1 VIESV
6 HTEPAV
12 GSVTE
17 CPDLGTFETAP
28 LAPRVHAHVSLC
40 EACLLV
46 VELLAGSTSESECL
60 RVDALLAARADGTL
74 GHAGANLLD
83 RHLASCDECR
93 AVAGTAAPIT
103 DSRGDHPT
111 LPRVDPGAYA
121 LGVEV
126 DRGGMGR
133 ILEARDLRVGRP
145 VAVKELLGRSPN
157 LAARFE
163 REARVTA
170 RLQHP
175 GIVPIYEIGC
185 WPDGTPFYSMRMV
198 EGRTLREAIA
208 SASSLAER
216 IGLLPAVIAAAEA
229 IAFAHGQR
237 VIHRDLTPSNV
248 MVGAYGET
256 VVIDWGIAK
265 DLADATATPPE
276 TDAAPDDSSASL
288 TSAGV
293 VIGTVAYMPP
303 EQAVAAP
310 VDERADVYALGAI
323 LYHLL
328 AGSAP
333 YRAESSK
340 EVLAQLK
347 AGPPVPVEQ
356 LVPNAPRDLVSIVA
370 KAMARQP
377 RARYA
382 SARELVDE
390 LKRFQTGRMVEA
402 HVYTTGERMHRFVG
416 RNRAPLTVSFIAVA
430 VFAVLGTVAV
440 LRVIRERKTAEAT
453 VLTLLEED
461 GRVELVAGN
470 SLRALAY
477 LEAAYGASSH
487 PAAALR
493 FMRAVALRDV
503 STVDGDLDCGG
514 AVLDLD
520 LSPDGATV
528 AAACDD
534 RAKLWRLSDR
544 AATAALGPIAGGFS
558 HVAFSHDGK
567 AVATWGSDGNA
578 RLWNATTGAL
588 LQTLPHAKD
597 TRIMFTTFTPDDQ
610 LVATSG
616 DDGWAR
622 IWNARTGELVRTILG
637 SDAPLLHQLYGVFN
651 HDGRKL
657 LTFTIEGIGRGWDVA
672 TGAPLGTIEHGSIG
686 IGGEVWSG
694 GPLAVTCGWNR
705 LVKVW
710 NTETGQLVAQLAGAT
725 DAVWSCKFSDDG
737 TLVLG
742 TSYDHHAYVWRVA
755 TGAAVTAVDHGSP
768 VWTGHFAPDGK
779 RFVTVSMVGKSVKVW
794 DTATGD
800 LLASHDTHGGVEA
813 KFSRDGTRL
822 VVALGDGRLRVMH
835 GPDAAL
841 RAAYTA
847 PEGTDVRAMVADG
860 TRAVISNA
868 DGEVTIHDTAT
879 GRVVDAPRIEKPVA
893 VASGRLAAA
902 APSGGIEIVD
912 ARDGRELAALA
923 TGAAPARLELSGD
936 GRRLAVETDGRDA
949 TIWDVAGARPLATL
963 DGARHATL
971 DMDGRR
977 ALAWTDGAVQVWS
990 VDEHRVV
997 ATLATAATYRPIGFV
1012 AGGQRVVLETV
1023 GETTR
1028 ALAICDADTGAIAA
1042 TIPDVSAEPT
1052 LDPQAAFLTVILASH
1067 RVETWDLRAE
1077 RLDEPAAAFASDQLQ
1092 QAQTDP
1098 RGELIAAIDRLG
1110 ENLLVLGAADGRVL
1124 ARWPIAHD
1132 PPIVS
1137 PNGFDPPRATARW
1150 SADGRTIVTVASP
1163 DLSRKLTAGVIGVA
1177 VSARAS
1183 VWNSDPDL
1191 YDARGRKLSDG
1202 QLAELVR
1209 HSVPWQVTDGRLVP
1223 ALATLLGR
1231 VVRDGAPVAN
1241 AVVRM
1246 VFREPPELDGEV
1258 VRSRITVKNKPLPP
1272 IRTNTEGEF
1281 RVAVPPGRYTLAV
1294 EEGGVQRGVVDVD
1307 LGAGDEPR
1315 EIDLAALRQR

>member
-1 VIESV
+1 VSDAG

-12 GSVTE
+12 GSLPE
-17 CPDLGTFETAP
+17 CPDLTTFEMAP
-28 LAPRVHAHVSLC
+28 LSPRVHAHVSLC

-46 VELLAGSTSESECL
+46 VELLAGPTTDSECL
-60 RVDALLAARADGTL
+60 HVDALLAARADGTL

-83 RHLASCDECR
+83 RHLASCDACR

-111 LPRVDPGAYA
+111 LPHVDPSAYA

-145 VAVKELLGRSPN
+145 VAVKELLGRSSN

-198 EGRTLREAIA
+198 EGRTLRDAIA
-208 SASSLAER
+208 NAGSLAER

-229 IAFAHGQR
+229 VAFAHGQR

-256 VVIDWGIAK
+256 VVIDWGLAK
-265 DLADATATPPE
+265 DLADA
-276 TDAAPDDSSASL
+276 APDPVEPVSHESSAGL

-293 VIGTVAYMPP
+293 VIGTLAYMPP
-303 EQAVAAP
+303 EQARAAA

-333 YRAESSK
+333 YHAGSSQN
-340 EVLAQLK
+340 VLAELK
-347 AGPPVPVEQ
+347 AGPPIPVER
-356 LVPNAPRDLVSIVA
+356 LEPNAPRDLVSIVA

-390 LKRFQTGRMVEA
+390 LKRFQTGRIVEA
-402 HVYTTGERMHRFVG
+402 HEYTTGERMHRFVV
-416 RNRAPLTVSFIAVA
+416 RNRAPLTVSFVALA

-461 GRVELVAGN
+461 GRVELVSGN

-477 LEAAYGASSH
+477 LEAAYRATAK
-487 PAAALR
+487 PEPALR
-493 FMRAVALRDV
+493 FMRAVALRDT

-514 AVLDLD
+514 TVLDLD

-534 RAKLWRLSDR
+534 RAKIWRLSDR
-544 AATAALGPIAGGFS
+544 TATASLGPIPGGFS
-558 HVAFSHDGK
+558 HLAFSHDGK
-567 AVATWGSDGNA
+567 TLATWGSDGNA
-578 RLWNATTGAL
+578 RLWNAATGAL
-588 LQTLPHAKD
+588 MQTLLHAKD
-597 TRIMFTTFTPDDQ
+597 TRISFTTFTPDDR

-622 IWNARTGELVRTILG
+622 IWNARTGELVRPILG
-637 SDAPLLHQLYGVFN
+637 SDAPLLHQLYGVFSY
-651 HDGRKL
+651 DGRRL
-657 LTFTIEGIGRGWDVA
+657 LTFTIEGIGHGWDVA
-672 TGAPLGTIEHGSIG
+672 TGRMLGTIEHGSVG
-686 IGGEVWSG
+686 IGGEVWAG

-710 NTETGQLVAQLAGAT
+710 NTETGALVAQLAGAT
-725 DAVWSCKFSDDG
+725 DVVWSCKFSNDG
-737 TLVLG
+737 KLVLG
-742 TSYDHHAYVWRVA
+742 TSHDHHAYVWNVA

-768 VWTGHFAPDGK
+768 VWTGHFAPDGT
-779 RFVTVSMVGKSVKVW
+779 RFVTVSLVGKSVKVW

-813 KFSRDGTRL
+813 KFSRDGSRL
-822 VVALGDGRLRVMH
+822 VVALGDGRLRVLH

-847 PEGTDVRAMVADG
+847 PEGTDVRAIVADG

-868 DGEVTIHDTAT
+868 DGDVTIHDIPSGRAIASAT
-879 GRVVDAPRIEKPVA
+879 LARPIAAAAGRV
-893 VASGRLAAA
+893 AAA
-902 APSGGIEIVD
+902 APRGGIDIVD
-912 ARDGRELAALA
+912 VQDGRTVAALA
-923 TGAAPARLELSGD
+923 SGVAPARLELSGD
-936 GRRLAVETDGRDA
+936 GRRLAVEADGRDVE
-949 TIWDVAGARPLATL
+949 IWDVDGARRLATL
-963 DGARHATL
+963 GGAHHATL
-971 DMDGRR
+971 DLDGRH
-977 ALAWTDGAVQVWS
+977 ALGWTDGAVQVWG
-990 VDEHRVV
+990 VDAHRLL
-997 ATLATAATYRPIGFV
+997 ATLAVSPTYRPIGFV
-1012 AGGQRVVLETV
+1012 AGGRRVVLQDV
-1023 GETTR
+1023 GESTR
-1028 ALAICDADTGAIAA
+1028 AIAICDVDTGAIVA
-1042 TIPDVSAEPT
+1042 TLSDVIAEPT

-1067 RVETWDLRAE
+1067 RVETWDLGAE

-1092 QAQTDP
+1092 QAQSDP

-1132 PPIVS
+1132 PPMVS
-1137 PNGFDPPRATARW
+1137 PNGFDPPRAIARW
-1150 SADGRTIVTVASP
+1150 STDGKAIVTVASP

-1183 VWNSDPDL
+1183 VWNSDPAV
-1191 YDARGRKLSDG
+1191 YDVHGRMLSDD

-1223 ALATLLGR
+1223 ALATLRGR

-1258 VRSRITVKNKPLPP
+1258 MRSRITIKNKPLRPL
-1272 IRTNTEGEF
+1272 RTDASGEF
-1281 RVAVPPGRYTLAV
+1281 RVNVPPGRYTLAV
-1294 EEGGVQRGVVDVD
+1294 EEAGVEHGVVDID

-1315 EIDLAALRQR
+1315 GIDLAALHVP

>member
-1 VIESV
+1 M
-6 HTEPAV
+6 
-12 GSVTE
+12 
-17 CPDLGTFETAP
+17 AP
-28 LAPRVHAHVSLC
+28 LSPRVYAHVSLC

-46 VELLAGSTSESECL
+46 VELLAGPATDSECL
-60 RVDALLAARADGTL
+60 RIDALLAARDDGTL

-83 RHLASCDECR
+83 RHLASCAACR
-93 AVAGTAAPIT
+93 AVAGTAAPTT

-133 ILEARDLRVGRP
+133 ILEARDLRVGRR
-145 VAVKELLGRSPN
+145 VAVKELLGRSSN

-198 EGRTLREAIA
+198 EGRTLRDAIA
-208 SASSLAER
+208 NASSLAER

-229 IAFAHGQR
+229 VAFAHGQR

-256 VVIDWGIAK
+256 VVIDWGLAK
-265 DLADATATPPE
+265 DLADETADPLE
-276 TDAAPDDSSASL
+276 TERVTEERSAGL

-293 VIGTVAYMPP
+293 VIGTLAYMPP
-303 EQAVAAP
+303 EQARAAH

-328 AGSAP
+328 AGCAP
-333 YRAESSK
+333 YHAGSSQN
-340 EVLAQLK
+340 VLAELK
-347 AGPPVPVEQ
+347 AGPPIPVER
-356 LVPNAPRDLVSIVA
+356 LEPNAPRDLVSIVA

-390 LKRFQTGRMVEA
+390 LKRFQTGRIVEA
-402 HVYTTGERMHRFVG
+402 HEYTTGERMHRFVV
-416 RNRAPLTVSFIAVA
+416 RNRAPLTVSFVA
-430 VFAVLGTVAV
+430 LVAFAVLGTVAV
-440 LRVIRERKTAEAT
+440 LRVIRERKTAEST

-477 LEAAYGASSH
+477 LQAAYRARAR
-487 PAAALR
+487 PEPALR

-503 STVDGDLDCGG
+503 STVDGELDCGG
-514 AVLDLD
+514 AVIDLD
-520 LSPDGATV
+520 VSPDGTTV

-534 RAKLWRLSDR
+534 RAKIWRLSDR
-544 AATAALGPIAGGFS
+544 TLIAALGPIPSGFT
-558 HVAFSHDGK
+558 HLAFSHDGK
-567 AVATWGSDGNA
+567 TLATCGSDGSA
-578 RLWNATTGAL
+578 RLWNAVTGAL
-588 LQTLPHAKD
+588 LQTLSHGKD
-597 TRIMFTTFTPDDQ
+597 TRITFTTFTPDDA

-616 DDGWAR
+616 DDGWAK
-622 IWNARTGELVRTILG
+622 IWNARTGELVRSILG
-637 SDAPLLHQLYGVFN
+637 SDAPLLHQLYGVFSD
-651 HDGRKL
+651 DGRRL
-657 LTFTIEGIGRGWDVA
+657 LTFTIEGIGLGWDIA
-672 TGAPLGTIEHGSIG
+672 TGRMLGTIEHGSVG
-686 IGGEVWSG
+686 IGGDVWAG

-710 NTETGQLVAQLAGAT
+710 NTETGALVAQLSGAT
-725 DAVWSCKFSDDG
+725 DVVWSCKLSDDG
-737 TLVLG
+737 KLVLG
-742 TSYDHHAYVWRVA
+742 TSHDHHAYVWNVA

-779 RFVTVSMVGKSVKVW
+779 RFVTVSLVGKTVKVW

-822 VVALGDGRLRVMH
+822 VVALGDGRLRIFH
-835 GPDAAL
+835 GPDSAL
-841 RAAYTA
+841 RAAFTA
-847 PEGTDVRAMVADG
+847 PEGSDVRAILAEGTRVAISDADG
-860 TRAVISNA
+860 
-868 DGEVTIHDTAT
+868 DVTIQDTAT
-879 GRVVDAPRIEKPVA
+879 GRIVAASRIQVPVA
-893 VASGRLAAA
+893 AASGLVAAA
-902 APSGGIEIVD
+902 TPGGAAAVLD
-912 ARDGRELAALA
+912 ARTGRQLA
-923 TGAAPARLELSGD
+923 TLATEAAPVGLALSGD
-936 GRRLAVETDGRDA
+936 GRRLAVDMADRAPEV
-949 TIWDVAGARPLATL
+949 WDVAGAHPLGAL
-963 DGARHATL
+963 DGARHARL

-977 ALAWTDGAVQVWS
+977 ALAWADGAVQVWS

-997 ATLATAATYRPIGFV
+997 ATLAAGATYRPIGFV
-1012 AGGQRVVLETV
+1012 AGGRRVALQET
-1023 GETTR
+1023 GDTTR
-1028 ALAICDADTGAIAA
+1028 TIAICDVDTGALVAQIA
-1042 TIPDVSAEPT
+1042 DVIAEPT
-1052 LDPQAAFLTVILASH
+1052 LDPQAGFMTVILASH
-1067 RVETWDLRAE
+1067 RVETWDLDAA
-1077 RLDEPAAAFASDQLQ
+1077 RLDEPVAAFASDQLQ
-1092 QAQTDP
+1092 QAASDP

-1110 ENLLVLGAADGRVL
+1110 ENLLVLGAVDGRVL

-1132 PPIVS
+1132 PPIVN
-1137 PNGFDPPRATARW
+1137 PNGFDAPHAIARW
-1150 SADGRTIVTVASP
+1150 SSDGRTIMTVASP
-1163 DLSRKLTAGVIGVA
+1163 DLSRKVTARVVGVA

-1183 VWNSDPDL
+1183 VWNADPAL
-1191 YDARGRKLSDG
+1191 YDARGHQLSDD

-1209 HSVPWQVTDGRLVP
+1209 HAVPWQVTGGRLVP
-1223 ALATLLGR
+1223 ALATLRGR
-1231 VVRDGAPVAN
+1231 VVRDGAPVAD
-1241 AVVRM
+1241 AVVRL

-1258 VRSRITVKNKPLPP
+1258 VRSRMTIKSKPLGP
-1272 IRTNTEGEF
+1272 IRTDALGEF
-1281 RVAVPPGRYTLAV
+1281 RRDVPPGRYTLAV
-1294 EEGGVQRGVVDVD
+1294 EEAGVQRGLIDID

-1315 EIDLAALRQR
+1315 EIDLAALHAP

>member
-1 VIESV
+1 VIESLD
-6 HTEPAV
+6 TEPAI
-12 GSVTE
+12 GSVHE
-17 CPDLGTFETAP
+17 CPELSTFETAP
-28 LAPRVHAHVSLC
+28 LSPRVHAHVELC

-46 VELLAGSTSESECL
+46 VELLSGSTSDAECM
-60 RVDALLAARADGTL
+60 RIDALLAARGDGTL
-74 GHAGANLLD
+74 GQAGANLLE
-83 RHLASCDECR
+83 RHLAGCEPCR
-93 AVAGTAAPIT
+93 AVASSAAPTT
-103 DSRGDHPT
+103 DSRSDHPS
-111 LPRVDPGAYA
+111 LPRVDPAAYA
-121 LGVEV
+121 LGIEV

-198 EGRTLREAIA
+198 EGRTLRDAIA
-208 SASSLAER
+208 NASSLAER

-229 IAFAHGQR
+229 VAFAHGQR

-256 VVIDWGIAK
+256 VVIDWGLAK
-265 DLADATATPPE
+265 DLADTNSDARE
-276 TDAAPDDSSASL
+276 TEPIPDDRSGGL

-293 VIGTVAYMPP
+293 VIGTFAYMPP
-303 EQAVAAP
+303 EQAVAAQ

-328 AGSAP
+328 VGAAP
-333 YRAESSK
+333 YRAGSSK

-347 AGPPVPVEQ
+347 AGPPVPVEH
-356 LVPNAPRDLVSIVA
+356 LVQNAPRDLVSIVA

-390 LKRFQTGRMVEA
+390 LKRFQTGRIVEA
-402 HVYTTGERMHRFVG
+402 HEYTTGERMHRFVA
-416 RNRAPLTVSFIAVA
+416 RNRAPLIVSFVALA

-440 LRVIRERKTAEAT
+440 LRVLRERKAAEST

-477 LEAAYGASSH
+477 LEAAYHASSR
-487 PAAALR
+487 PEPALR
-493 FMRAVALRDV
+493 FMRAVALRDL

-514 AVLDLD
+514 AVSDLD
-520 LSPDGATV
+520 LSPDGVTV

-534 RAKLWRLSDR
+534 RGKIWRLSDR
-544 AATAALGPIAGGFS
+544 APMATLGPFPGGFKNL
-558 HVAFSHDGK
+558 AFSHDGK
-567 AVATWGSDGNA
+567 VLATWGHDGSA
-578 RLWNATTGAL
+578 RLWDAASGAL
-588 LQTLPHAKD
+588 LQTLPHAHD
-597 TRIMFTTFTPDDQ
+597 RITFTTFTPDDQ

-616 DDGWAR
+616 YDGWAR
-622 IWNARTGELVRTILG
+622 IWTAQTGKLVRSIRG
-637 SDAPLLHQLYGVFN
+637 SDALLLHQLYGVFS
-651 HDGRKL
+651 HDGRRL
-657 LTFTIEGIGRGWDVA
+657 LTFTIEGIGRGWEVA
-672 TGAPLGTIEHGSIG
+672 TGIPAGTIDHGSMA

-710 NTETGQLVAQLAGAT
+710 NTDTGKLVAQLAGAT

-737 TLVLG
+737 KLVLG
-742 TSYDHHAYVWRVA
+742 TSYDQHAYVWNVA

-779 RFVTVSMVGKSVKVW
+779 RFVTVSLVGKSVKVW

-800 LLASHDTHGGVEA
+800 LLSSHDTHGGLEA

-822 VVALGDGRLRVMH
+822 MVALGDGRLRVIH

-841 RAAYTA
+841 RAEYTA
-847 PEGTDVRAMVADG
+847 PEGADVRAMGVDG
-860 TRAVISNA
+860 ARAVVANT
-868 DGEVTIHDTAT
+868 DGDVTIHDTAT
-879 GRVVDAPRIEKPVA
+879 GRIVDAPRIHTPVTT
-893 VASGRLAAA
+893 ASARLAAV
-902 APSGGIEIVD
+902 APGGIAILD
-912 ARDGRELAALA
+912 AHDGRRIATLA
-923 TGAAPARLELSGD
+923 TDATPDRLELSSD
-936 GRRLAVETDGRDA
+936 GGRLAVETQGRDVA
-949 TIWDVAGARPLATL
+949 IWDVAGARQLATL
-963 DGARHATL
+963 EGARHATL
-971 DMDGRR
+971 DVDGRH
-977 ALAWTDGAVQVWS
+977 ALAWTQGGVQVWS
-990 VDEHRVV
+990 VDEHRVL
-997 ATLATAATYRPIGFV
+997 ATLAVPPTYRPIGFV
-1012 AGGQRVVLETV
+1012 AGGRRVALQDV

-1028 ALAICDADTGAIAA
+1028 ALAICDAETGAVVANIR
-1042 TIPDVSAEPT
+1042 DVSAEPT
-1052 LDPQAAFLTVILASH
+1052 LEPRASFLTVILANH

-1077 RLDEPAAAFASDQLQ
+1077 RLDGPSAAFASEQLQ
-1092 QAQTDP
+1092 QAQSDP

-1110 ENLLVLGAADGRVL
+1110 ENLLVLGVADGRVF

-1150 SADGRTIVTVASP
+1150 STDGKTIVTVASP
-1163 DLSRKLTAGVIGVA
+1163 DLSRKLTAGVMGVS

-1191 YDARGRKLSDG
+1191 YDAHGHKLSDD

-1223 ALATLLGR
+1223 ALATLRCR

-1241 AVVRM
+1241 ATVRM

-1258 VRSRITVKNKPLPP
+1258 VRSRMTIKNKPLRP
-1272 IRTNTEGEF
+1272 IRTDTTGEF
-1281 RVAVPPGRYTLAV
+1281 RVEVPTGRYTVAV
-1294 EEGGVQRGVVDVD
+1294 EQAGVQRGAIEID
-1307 LGAGDEPR
+1307 LGTGDEPR
-1315 EIDLAALRQR
+1315 EIDLAALHAP